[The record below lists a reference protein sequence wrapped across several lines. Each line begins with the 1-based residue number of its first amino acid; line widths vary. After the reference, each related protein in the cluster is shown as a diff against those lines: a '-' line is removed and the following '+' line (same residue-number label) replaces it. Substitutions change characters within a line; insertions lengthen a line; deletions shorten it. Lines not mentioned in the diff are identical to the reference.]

1 VILEFMGGSGK
12 SGSSRYSVMNGLGNL
27 PVVYMSAIDGLA
39 YQHWGPRGMP
49 KADAILA
56 ATGASALLIYFLFA
70 SRRRRGR
77 TAA

>member
-1 VILEFMGGSGK
+1 
-12 SGSSRYSVMNGLGNL
+12 
-27 PVVYMSAIDGLA
+27 MSAIDGLA